1 MRWSAIRWTRAVCLS
16 ARAGRR
22 QWLLYVN
29 YFGIASDDLLAE
41 VKRRWPRVIFDNTQ
55 AFFSAPRMDA
65 DSYNVYSCRKF
76 VGVPDGAY
84 LVHTGLTDG
93 IYPADTSWQHAAFL
107 FRCIDES
114 VNSAYGDSLD
124 NEPL

>member
-1 MRWSAIRWTRAVCLS
+1 
-16 ARAGRR
+16 
-22 QWLLYVN
+22 
-29 YFGIASDDLLAE
+29 
-41 VKRRWPRVIFDNTQ
+41 
-55 AFFSAPRMDA
+55 MDA

-124 NEPL
+124 NESRFDGEIRGMSPSTRRILRPSSTTPCACAAAPTTRRCTPRWPRTMRWTARPVPMR